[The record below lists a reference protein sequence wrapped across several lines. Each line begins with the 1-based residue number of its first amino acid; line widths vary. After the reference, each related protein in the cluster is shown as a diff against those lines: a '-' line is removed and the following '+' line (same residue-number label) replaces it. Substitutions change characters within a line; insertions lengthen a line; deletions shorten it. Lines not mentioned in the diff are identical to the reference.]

1 LNWAFALY
9 LMWLPQLHLHKVPEC
24 LVENIEFYESRGKQ
38 FATSPVGASG
48 TMQVMPR
55 FSKLPRW
62 LLFLP
67 QGSRH
72 EGTRILC
79 RWYRRANGDLRL
91 ALAGYNGGNKAL
103 RGEMPRALGYADR
116 VISRARRK
124 GCLTTNICGRRP
136 RKKNFAKAQKAQ
148 PLPQPSTSSGQR

>member
-1 LNWAFALY
+1 
-9 LMWLPQLHLHKVPEC
+9 MWLPPLHLHKVPEC

-38 FATSPVGASG
+38 FALSPVGASG

-79 RWYRRANGDLRL
+79 RWYRRANGDLKA
-91 ALAGYNGGNKAL
+91 ALAGYNGGNRGL
-103 RGEMPRALGYADR
+103 RGEIPKALGYADR

-124 GCLTTNICGRRP
+124 GCLTADICGRRP
-136 RKKNFAKAQKAQ
+136 RKKRYAKAQKVQ
-148 PLPQPSTSSGQR
+148 RQPQPSTSSGQK